1 VLVRALRPLVT
12 TLVALFLSNAG
23 VLPTAAP
30 AYSVVTGFLLPLAV
44 PLLLFG
50 ADMRRVVRDTG
61 RLLGSF
67 ALGAAGT
74 VGGTLA
80 ALAAFPMGHL
90 GADAWKMAAALCS
103 RHIGGAVNY
112 VAVCQYLGVT
122 PSLVAAGLAA
132 DNLICALY
140 FTSIFA
146 LAAGITPPASA
157 EAAAAAPSAD
167 AQNSEVAAAAGSL
180 STLTAA
186 YALATSA
193 CICAASVAGARALG
207 LAGADIP
214 LITAAV
220 VLLATL
226 FPQRL
231 GALAPAGSVVSALLL
246 QCFFAVVGAAGDVR
260 AVLSTAPALF
270 LFAALQVALHLAFT
284 LAAGK
289 AAGFSR
295 AELLL
300 ASNACVG
307 GPTTAAGMASAKGWK
322 QLQVPAILAGVLGY
336 AIATFASIALGQ
348 AVLQPLWL
356 ARIAG

>member
-1 VLVRALRPLVT
+1 VT

-30 AYSVVTGFLLPLAV
+30 AYGVVTGFLLPLAV

-61 RLLGSF
+61 RLLGAF

-112 VAVCQYLGVT
+112 VAVCEYLGVT

-140 FTSIFA
+140 FTSVFA
-146 LAAGITPPASA
+146 LAAGVTHAAP
-157 EAAAAAPSAD
+157 AAAAPSAD
-167 AQNSEVAAAAGSL
+167 AAAQLNSEDAAGGL
-180 STLTAA
+180 STVSAA

-207 LAGADIP
+207 LAGSDIP

-226 FPQRL
+226 FPRRL

-307 GPTTAAGMASAKGWK
+307 GPTTAAGMATAKGWK

-336 AIATFASIALGQ
+336 AVATFASIALGQ